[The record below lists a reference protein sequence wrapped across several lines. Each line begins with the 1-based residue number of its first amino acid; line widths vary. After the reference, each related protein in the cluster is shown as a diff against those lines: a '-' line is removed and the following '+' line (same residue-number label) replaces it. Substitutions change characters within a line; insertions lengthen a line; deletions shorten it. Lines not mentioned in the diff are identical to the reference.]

1 MAYSSKYNIGFIRNS
16 TIKWQNSQHGS
27 KGYVAFANWE
37 SGVRANSVNAVA
49 KVTKGPR
56 TIYNENGV
64 KETVNPLKDPSKPSV
79 ADLPSLT
86 RVNTPPRTASGGIEN
101 DGAFKNKFG
110 APGSDA
116 YNYGQYYDNVKKG
129 MQEYIN
135 KPDNGLSA
143 AEKTK
148 ALTALN
154 NNELDT
160 SNNAQ
165 MEAYNY
171 GIMKAEHGA
180 KDANELYANK
190 DKLKQGVA
198 AGLKQTTLAE
208 TTPNDSDVPPKV
220 VPTPPVAQAP
230 APVAPRSDADLKR
243 KEEFRRQQMAR
254 LKSMIDREN
263 ILNKFN
269 QQ

>member
-1 MAYSSKYNIGFIRNS
+1 MPYSSKYNVGFIRNS
-16 TIKWQNSQHGS
+16 TINWQNSQHGS
-27 KGYVAFANWE
+27 KGDVAFANWE
-37 SGVRANSVNAVA
+37 SGVRANSINAVA

-64 KETVNPLKDPSKPSV
+64 KETVNPLKDPSKPTV

-101 DGAFKNKFG
+101 AAAFKNKFG

-160 SNNAQ
+160 ANNAQ

-171 GIMKAEHGA
+171 GILKAEHGA

-190 DKLKQGVA
+190 DKLKLGVA
-198 AGLKQTTLAE
+198 AGLKQKTLSE
-208 TTPNDSDVPPKV
+208 TTPDDQTTPPKEV
-220 VPTPPVAQAP
+220 TTPPVATPP
-230 APVAPRSDADLKR
+230 AAPRSDADLKR
-243 KEEFRRQQMAR
+243 KEDFRRQQLAR
-254 LKSMIDREN
+254 LKAMIDREN
-263 ILNKFN
+263 ILNKFD

>member
-1 MAYSSKYNIGFIRNS
+1 MPYSSKYNVGFIRNS
-16 TIKWQNSQHGS
+16 TINWQNSQHGS

-37 SGVRANSVNAVA
+37 SGVRANSINAVA

-64 KETVNPLKDPSKPSV
+64 KETVNPLKDPSKPTV

-116 YNYGQYYDNVKKG
+116 YAYGQYYDNVKKG

-143 AEKTK
+143 SEKTK

-171 GIMKAEHGA
+171 GILKAEHGKKSA
-180 KDANELYANK
+180 DELYANK
-190 DKLKQGVA
+190 DKLKLGVS
-198 AGLKQTTLAE
+198 AGLKQTTLSE
-208 TTPNDSDVPPKV
+208 TSPDASNEPPKSV
-220 VPTPPVAQAP
+220 VSPPVATPP
-230 APVAPRSDADLKR
+230 AAPRSDADLKR
-243 KEEFRRQQMAR
+243 KEEFRRQQLAR
-254 LKSMIDREN
+254 LKAMIDREN
-263 ILNKFN
+263 ILNKFD
-269 QQ
+269 QH